1 MPDDQDDEQTTDDQ
15 SAGKSAQEQ
24 SDQEPADSDQPS
36 APSDD
41 ASAESDQPAEG
52 AEEQPAESDQAADK
66 TEEQPTAE
74 SDQPAEQSDQVAQAE
89 GEQTDQGDGGSTA
102 TSDDT
107 VAAGGAD
114 ASPAGDEGSPAQPA
128 KAGSPPVAPRKRL
141 FRFQVG
147 VDDRALNLVPPDIK
161 TAFNSSEASYFST
174 TDYYFDFILAGAVDG
189 EEPMRYGDKWERVPA
204 GGVMDFP
211 FSTVEK
217 KQFLIGVVVL
227 PNSKVDPKAPTSK
240 PLWRIAS
247 MDTDKFEPIKGYD
260 PLAKKFPAGVFI
272 IEINLVAL
280 YIQIVEAGST
290 TYEAELSKAKIPL
303 EDVVYNALSPFA
315 DASGKVIGT
324 KHDVIYW
331 STDLHLSGQKY
342 VP

>member
-52 AEEQPAESDQAADK
+52 AEEQPAENDQAADK

-74 SDQPAEQSDQVAQAE
+74 SDQPAGQSDQVAQAE

-107 VAAGGAD
+107 VASGGAD
-114 ASPAGDEGSPAQPA
+114 ASPAADEGSPAQPA
-128 KAGSPPVAPRKRL
+128 KAGSPSVAPRKRL
-141 FRFQVG
+141 FRFVVG
-147 VDDRALNLVPPDIK
+147 VDLRALNLVPDIK
-161 TAFNSSEASYFST
+161 TAFQNSAGFDI
-174 TDYYFDFILAGAVDG
+174 TDYYFDFALAGAAD
-189 EEPMRYGDKWERVPA
+189 ELIRNAGDKWERVPTD
-204 GGVMDFP
+204 GIMDFP

-217 KQFLIGVVVL
+217 KQFFIGVVML

-240 PLWRIAS
+240 PLQRIGS
-247 MDTDKFEPIKGYD
+247 MHTDDFKPIKAAD
-260 PLAKKFPAGVFI
+260 TPLAKKFPAGVFVL
-272 IEINLVAL
+272 EINLLAL